1 MHLPRVA
8 AVALI
13 TGAVVIVGGG
23 PATADPGLATDAGGS
38 IEAGRPTAH
47 ASYRQTPRRST
58 RWRMTRRRRC
68 RWPTAAGRCRQR
80 SATATSSATPMGW
93 RSTGGSAQTARA
105 AEGRSRSST

>member
-47 ASYRQTPRRST
+47 ASYRQTPA
-58 RWRMTRRRRC
+58 
-68 RWPTAAGRCRQR
+68 PVDAVEDDAPAALPVADGGGPVPATQCYSYLVGYSDGVAQYGRVCPDG
-80 SATATSSATPMGW
+80 S
-93 RSTGGSAQTARA
+93 GG
-105 AEGRSRSST
+105 